1 MPNIEI
7 SLLYPNK
14 QTAENSDKTPNIS
27 TEALASLEL
36 DYAIDLQNSRL
47 CDMFTMDKEVIEY
60 RQGVFADLL
69 ENEKLSVLLNK
80 LLPIVNDINDLRRL
94 SSESISTDSYLYSIT
109 EIELYISAMELL
121 YDGLTPIK
129 DNLKSS
135 AFKALYE
142 RVFELTNS
150 EYYKDLNERLKEL
163 TKRVREIKS
172 VTIGVNLDSRL
183 RPESAGVLSVNNE
196 QFKSGELLQK
206 ILRLD
211 FKNDE
216 YTCIAALQ
224 PFKKGQS
231 DNQQTALS
239 NAFNNALND
248 VFKSSMRSWKKVVST
263 YVLENADFLIKL
275 APEVEFLTKA
285 TELVAELQKTG
296 NSLVFPTISPINEK
310 KFEAKGIYNPI
321 VALKV
326 GSKLVENDFI
336 FDKKG
341 MFYVLSGPNR
351 GGKSVITCAIGH
363 TFALAQLGLP
373 VPAKEA
379 IISPVDGIFTHFPTD
394 AEDTIDKGR
403 LGEECARLDE
413 IFESITE
420 NSLVL
425 LDESLSSTG
434 SYEASYIASEVL
446 SGLLVAGCRGI
457 FSTHLHELGLMIDE
471 INERC
476 KKESGERIDTL
487 VAGIENGERSFIIS
501 RQKPDGKSY
510 AKDIASKYGISLEK
524 IIEKIEKNK

>member
-7 SLLYPNK
+7 SLLYPSTK
-14 QTAENSDKTPNIS
+14 SSDNDKVPMIS
-27 TEALASLEL
+27 TETLSSLEL

-60 RQGVFADLL
+60 RQGVFADLI
-69 ENEKLSVLLNK
+69 ENDELSVLLNK
-80 LLPIVNDINDLRRL
+80 ILPIVNDINDLRRL
-94 SSESISTDSYLYSIT
+94 SSESTSTDSYLYSIT

-129 DNLKSS
+129 DRLKSE
-135 AFKALYE
+135 AFIALYN
-142 RVFELTNS
+142 RVSELTNS
-150 EYYKDLNERLKEL
+150 EYYKDLNIRLKEL

-183 RPESAGVLSVNNE
+183 RPESAGVLSVNNDR
-196 QFKSGELLQK
+196 FKSGELLQK

-211 FKNDE
+211 FRNDE

-231 DNQQTALS
+231 DNQQTALA

-248 VFKSSMRSWKKVVST
+248 VFKSSMRSWKRVVST
-263 YVLENADFLIKL
+263 YILENADFLIKL

-285 TELVAELQKTG
+285 TELVKELEKTG
-296 NSLVFPTISPINEK
+296 NTLVFPKIFSMEK
-310 KFEAKGIYNPI
+310 KIFEVKGLYNPI
-321 VALKV
+321 VALKI
-326 GSKLVENDFI
+326 GEKMVENDFV
-336 FDKKG
+336 FDKAG

-351 GGKSVITCAIGH
+351 GGKSVITCAVGH

-373 VPAKEA
+373 VPAREA
-379 IISPVDGIFTHFPTD
+379 MLSPVDGIFTHFPTD

-413 IFESITE
+413 IFECITE
-420 NSLVL
+420 KSLVL

-457 FSTHLHELGLMIDE
+457 FSTHLHELGMMIDE
-471 INERC
+471 INDRC
-476 KKESGERIDTL
+476 KKESGEKIDTL
-487 VAGIENGERSFIIS
+487 VAGIENGERSFVIS

-510 AKDIASKYGISLEK
+510 ARDIASKYGISLDK

>member
-7 SLLYPNK
+7 SLLYPSTK
-14 QTAENSDKTPNIS
+14 SSDNDKVPMIS
-27 TEALASLEL
+27 TETLSSLEL

-60 RQGVFADLL
+60 RQGVFADLI
-69 ENEKLSVLLNK
+69 ENDELSVLLNK
-80 LLPIVNDINDLRRL
+80 VLPIVNDINDLRRL
-94 SSESISTDSYLYSIT
+94 SSESTSTDSYLYSIT

-129 DNLKSS
+129 DRLKSE
-135 AFKALYE
+135 AFIALYN
-142 RVFELTNS
+142 RVSELTNS
-150 EYYKDLNERLKEL
+150 EYYKDLNIRLKEL

-183 RPESAGVLSVNNE
+183 RPESAGVLSVNNDR
-196 QFKSGELLQK
+196 FKSGELLQK

-211 FKNDE
+211 FRNDE

-231 DNQQTALS
+231 DNQQTALA

-248 VFKSSMRSWKKVVST
+248 VFKSSMRSWKRVVST
-263 YVLENADFLIKL
+263 YILENADFLIKL

-285 TELVAELQKTG
+285 TELVKELEKTG
-296 NSLVFPTISPINEK
+296 NTLVFPKIFSMEK
-310 KFEAKGIYNPI
+310 KIFEVKGLYNPI

-326 GSKLVENDFI
+326 GEKMVENDFV
-336 FDKKG
+336 FDKAG

-351 GGKSVITCAIGH
+351 GGKSVITCAVGH

-373 VPAKEA
+373 VPAREA
-379 IISPVDGIFTHFPTD
+379 MLSPVDGIFTHFPTD

-413 IFESITE
+413 IFECITE
-420 NSLVL
+420 KSLVL

-457 FSTHLHELGLMIDE
+457 FSTHLHELGMMIDE
-471 INERC
+471 INDRC
-476 KKESGERIDTL
+476 KKESGEKIDTL
-487 VAGIENGERSFIIS
+487 VAGIENGERSFVIS

-510 AKDIASKYGISLEK
+510 ARDIASKYGISLDK